1 MAYLMKDRHQTY
13 YLRIVL
19 NKNQQAQF
27 GRKEYRRSLSTKSKR
42 EANRRLPEAFM
53 EAMRMLSCAS
63 LPRGGHQVPVEVSQ
77 KPLLS
82 DLFKAYKR
90 HLTLMGYQ
98 GRTVDG
104 KDPVLNILFK
114 IIGDKQVDLYTR
126 DDVRLLQDTL
136 LKFPPRFQRQL
147 TKGMSVKQVVNL
159 NKGGSTISTVTF
171 NNYMAMYIAVFNHA
185 IKEGYIENNP
195 FRKTRIHQKRL
206 KSSYREAF
214 SDSDLQK
221 IFSYVEGKV
230 DIGERKYKDASKNI
244 LRADRYWLTY
254 LGYYTSA
261 RLNELAQLYTSD
273 VYKIEGTWCI
283 HIRAGNEY
291 QRLKNLNSE
300 RLIPIHHDLM
310 ALGFLDYVNKHDGH
324 LFPMLKYSKE
334 YGYGAKVSTWFTVL
348 LRKLEISQGKRLSY
362 HSFRHTGANILK
374 QKGTESHLVAALL
387 GHSTG
392 TITYDRY
399 GKALSPKV
407 LVDVVN
413 SIPSIR
419 DGFTNVDTAAIFE

>member
-1 MAYLMKDRHQTY
+1 
-13 YLRIVL
+13 
-19 NKNQQAQF
+19 
-27 GRKEYRRSLSTKSKR
+27 
-42 EANRRLPEAFM
+42 
-53 EAMRMLSCAS
+53 
-63 LPRGGHQVPVEVSQ
+63 
-77 KPLLS
+77 
-82 DLFKAYKR
+82 
-90 HLTLMGYQ
+90 MGYQ